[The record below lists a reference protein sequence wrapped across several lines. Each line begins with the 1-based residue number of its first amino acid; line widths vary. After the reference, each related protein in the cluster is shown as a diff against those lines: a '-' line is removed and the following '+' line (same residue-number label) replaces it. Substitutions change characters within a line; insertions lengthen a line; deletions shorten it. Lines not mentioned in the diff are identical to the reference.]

1 MILVKSEKQTVDSS
15 AQLRDGSPTV
25 GLWPPRPPSELG
37 EAEGLPS
44 QSHMHSI
51 FLSSGGLRASF
62 MLVQGIAC
70 GGMAYKAPR

>member
-25 GLWPPRPPSELG
+25 GLRSPRPPSKLG

-51 FLSSGGLRASF
+51 FLSFGGLWASF
-62 MLVQGIAC
+62 KLVQGIAC
-70 GGMAYKAPR
+70 GGMA